1 MKNLDVLGKWAFLI
15 GLVIA
20 VIAAFIGTAISASTI
35 ALILFILGLI
45 VGFLNIAE
53 KQLTKFLLAT
63 IALLLLGIGSISA
76 LSIIGTV
83 SGYLNSILANIIAF
97 VSAAA
102 LVVALKSIYE
112 TGKA

>member
-15 GLVIA
+15 GLIIA
-20 VIAAFIGTAISASTI
+20 VIAAFIGSAISASTI
-35 ALILFILGLI
+35 LLILFILGLI
-45 VGFLNIAE
+45 VGYLNIAE
-53 KQLTKFLLAT
+53 KKLTKFLLAT
-63 IALLLLGIGSISA
+63 IALLLLGVGSISA
-76 LSIIGTV
+76 LSVIGTV

-102 LVVALKSIYE
+102 LIVALKAIYE